1 MGAEWIMS
9 EHRDVGV
16 GFDFERDLLC
26 TADANGYFTSLNGG
40 WERLLGWTGEEL
52 RSRPFVDFVH
62 PADRDRTMSQT
73 AKVARNGQQVVHFE
87 NRCRAREGD
96 WRWLRW
102 SMRSDG
108 EAWFAVAFDITERK
122 ETEQR
127 LRGLLTDDHLLAY
140 TQPILDQRRRTVA
153 QEELLVRLRGSSD
166 PEEIIGPAE
175 FLPDVE
181 RCGLIG
187 VVDRW
192 MVDQGMALARHGRR
206 AEVNLSAL
214 SIGDPELAAELAE
227 TISRAGS
234 SAENLIFEITETA
247 AIENLDAALDFA
259 DRLTRLGCRFALDD
273 FGTGFGSLTY
283 LRRLPVGYLKID
295 TSFVSDLATNHDDQA
310 MVRGIVAIARELGV
324 LTVAEGIEDETTMA
338 LVSDYGVDY
347 AQGYLIGRPVPLV

>member
-1 MGAEWIMS
+1 
-9 EHRDVGV
+9 
-16 GFDFERDLLC
+16 
-26 TADANGYFTSLNGG
+26 
-40 WERLLGWTGEEL
+40 
-52 RSRPFVDFVH
+52 
-62 PADRDRTMSQT
+62 MSQT

-140 TQPILDQRRRTVA
+140 TQPILDQRRQTVA

-214 SIGDPELAAELAE
+214 SIGDPELAAELAD

-324 LTVAEGIEDETTMA
+324 LTVAEGIEDEATLA
-338 LVSDYGVDY
+338 LVCDYGVDY
-347 AQGYLIGRPVPLV
+347 AQGYLIGPPVPLA